1 MKYGNIIVVGGSSGI
16 GLEYARFIE
25 PQCEEL
31 ITISRRPSPNGKW
44 IKTDIT
50 NPEDITSL
58 VEQIGQRP
66 IDGLLYLGGTWET
79 HAFTD
84 AYTFESCKDRDLE
97 NVLAVN
103 LLGPIRLIQALLP
116 NLKKA
121 VNPRI
126 VVTGAAIAGLSL
138 GGGKEVA
145 NTASMLGLRGM
156 VLGLRHTLNTLK
168 IGITLLKP
176 GYVATP
182 EVLQEFKESDISD
195 DHAIPLSDLFIII
208 ESIFRL
214 SHRTNINEIEIPTML
229 LG

>member
-25 PQCEEL
+25 HQCEEL

-50 NPEDITSL
+50 KPKDIQNL
-58 VEQIGQRP
+58 VKEIGQKP

-79 HAFTD
+79 NAFTNE
-84 AYTFESCKDRDLE
+84 YSFENCTDRDFE
-97 NVLAVN
+97 NVMAVN
-103 LLGPIRLIQALLP
+103 LLGPIRLIQALMP

-156 VLGLRHTLNTLK
+156 VLGLRHTLRDYK
-168 IGITLLKP
+168 IGVTLLKP

-182 EVLQEFKESDISD
+182 EVLQDFKESGISD
-195 DHAIPLSDLFIII
+195 DHAIPLSDLFEII

-214 SHRTNINEIEIPTML
+214 SPRTNINEIEIPTML
-229 LG
+229 